1 MLIFASRH
9 FVLLL
14 FSGWL
19 VGVRVR
25 GGKVP
30 GLEQVSVTHSPPLS
44 SLPPVTILSWELSIS
59 DLGFIILDI
68 IQQDRIESHEISS
81 GWIRRGKPGP
91 K

>member
-9 FVLLL
+9 FVGLL

-19 VGVRVR
+19 VGVR

-81 GWIRRGKPGP
+81 GWIRRGKLGP